1 MFHFFASQPRTSS
14 AYVLDG
20 ENFNHLVNVLRIKV
34 GENILVSFDGKTDL
48 CSVTKIEQSSAI
60 ASVIEEN
67 YQDTALPISI
77 TLMQGLPKSDKME
90 LIIQK
95 AVELGA
101 DAVIPVETQN
111 SVVKL
116 IGNKKDNKINRWQAI
131 AKSGAEQSKR
141 NIVPKVGEVI
151 TFKQAIES
159 AKDYDLVIMP
169 YECENG
175 VESTKSALSKIKSG
189 MKIAVIIG
197 PEGGFSEKE
206 VLLAKEKGIET
217 VSLGK
222 RILRTETASITTLS
236 MLMLYAEM
244 YL

>member
-1 MFHFFASQPRTSS
+1 MFNFFANQPKINNT
-14 AYVLDG
+14 YILDG
-20 ENFNHLVNVLRIKV
+20 DNFNHLVNVLRINV
-34 GENILVSFDGKTDL
+34 GEDILVSFDGKTDL
-48 CSVTKIEQSSAI
+48 CAVTRIDKTTATVSVLQ
-60 ASVIEEN
+60 EN
-67 YQDTALPISI
+67 FQDTHLPISI
-77 TLMQGLPKSDKME
+77 TLMQGLPKGDKME

-101 DAVIPVETQN
+101 DAIIPVETER
-111 SVVKL
+111 SIVKL

-141 NIVPKVGEVI
+141 NDVPTVSSAV
-151 TFKQAIES
+151 TFKQAMEN
-159 AKDYDLVIMP
+159 AKDFDLVIMP

-175 VESTKSALSKIKSG
+175 TISTKNALSKIKRG

-206 VLLAKEKGIET
+206 VLIAKENGVET

>member
-1 MFHFFASQPRTSS
+1 MFNFFATEPKING
-14 AYVLDG
+14 AYVLTE
-20 ENFNHLVNVLRIKV
+20 ENFNHLANVLRIKI
-34 GENILVSFDGKTDL
+34 GEQVLVSFDGVTDL
-48 CSVTKIEQSSAI
+48 CSVEQIDKSSVTVK
-60 ASVIEEN
+60 VIKEN
-67 YQDTALPISI
+67 YNDTSLPISI

-101 DAVIPVETQN
+101 DAIIPVETQN

-141 NIVPKVGEVI
+141 NIVPKVSEAI
-151 TFKQAIES
+151 TFKQAVAS
-159 AKDYDLVIMP
+159 VKDYDLVIMP

-175 VESTKSALSKIKSG
+175 MDSTKSALSKIKAG
-189 MKIAVIIG
+189 MKIAVLIG

-206 VLLAKEKGIET
+206 AVLAKENGIET

-236 MLMLYAEM
+236 MLMLYAE
-244 YL
+244 LKL

>member
-1 MFHFFASQPRTSS
+1 MFNFFANQPKNNN
-14 AYVLDG
+14 AYILDG
-20 ENFNHLVNVLRIKV
+20 ENFNHLVNVLRIKI

-60 ASVIEEN
+60 VSVIEEN
-67 YQDTALPISI
+67 YQDTGLPISI

-101 DAVIPVETQN
+101 DAIIPVETER
-111 SVVKL
+111 SIVKL
-116 IGNKKDNKINRWQAI
+116 IGNKKDNKITRWQAI
-131 AKSGAEQSKR
+131 AKSSAEQSKR
-141 NIVPKVGEVI
+141 NDIPTVSDAI
-151 TFKQAIES
+151 TFKQAIAS

-175 VESTKSALSKIKSG
+175 TTSTKSALAKIKSG

-206 VLLAKEKGIET
+206 VALAKENGALT

-222 RILRTETASITTLS
+222 RILRTETASITALS
-236 MLMLYAEM
+236 MLMLYAE
-244 YL
+244 LKL